1 MDLNEMRDR
10 VRSVKAPGIDDRIP
24 YNRTVED
31 LIAAV
36 KIEDARDNKTLRR
49 SMIFFAGAG
58 VFYAALFL
66 LTFIAPPDDSP
77 NMHRMILGLF
87 AFTFLSIGMYS
98 RMNSRRLTGLDY
110 AEPARAFLDTAE
122 KRYRIVQVKSLLF
135 GVPYLLILMVT
146 CAFAFLTGME
156 RYFPSLEPRVGIVLF
171 AIFFLVV
178 VAVGLLFGWKEWKRR
193 KAPLLSEIREMRVH
207 LNNDSR

>member
-1 MDLNEMRDR
+1 
-10 VRSVKAPGIDDRIP
+10 VKAPGIDDRIP

-36 KIEDARDNKTLRR
+36 KIEDARDNKTFRR

-110 AEPARAFLDTAE
+110 AEPARAFLDTVE
-122 KRYRIVQVKSLLF
+122 KRYQILQVKSLLF
-135 GVPYLLILMVT
+135 GVPYFLILVVT
-146 CAFAFLTGME
+146 CAFAFLTANE

-178 VAVGLLFGWKEWKRR
+178 LAVGLLFGWKKWKRR

>member
-1 MDLNEMRDR
+1 MRDR

-36 KIEDARDNKTLRR
+36 KIEDARDNKTFRR

-110 AEPARAFLDTAE
+110 AEPARAFLDTVE
-122 KRYRIVQVKSLLF
+122 KRYQILQVKSLLF
-135 GVPYLLILMVT
+135 GVPYFLILVVT
-146 CAFAFLTGME
+146 CAFAFLTANE

-178 VAVGLLFGWKEWKRR
+178 LAVGLLFGWKKWKRR